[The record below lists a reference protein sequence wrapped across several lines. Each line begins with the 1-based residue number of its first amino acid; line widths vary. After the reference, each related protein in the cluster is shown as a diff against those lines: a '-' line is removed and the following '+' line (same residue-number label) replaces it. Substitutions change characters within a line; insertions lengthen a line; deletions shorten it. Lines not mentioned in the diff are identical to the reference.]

1 MQITNSLKKF
11 FSSISIKLLLT
22 FWLVILTSVLIS
34 YLINT
39 QFKQNTYQLPANAEH
54 LKLLNLYQQKLT
66 GKTQIKPRAIQKE
79 FYDQYQKYLLI
90 KKISN
95 NKVYLPKNRGWS
107 PVKKYIKRHTLTNPV
122 TVDFTFTQVTSSS
135 PIVING
141 ETTQL
146 LVANPLARKR
156 LLVLVDKLPFNLRL
170 LLLLLLSFLCCW
182 LLAKSFT
189 KPLIAIQKASN
200 ALGEGKLNTRIS
212 VFDQRTDE
220 FGVLARSFNSMAA
233 QLECNINSHQR
244 LLGDVSHELRSPL
257 TRLQLAIAL
266 VEKNIGKDDEQ
277 KKHLSRC
284 ENEVDRL
291 DDMISEVLTLSR
303 LEHGKQHFTTEPID
317 LNNLMQ
323 ILINDYQYL
332 ANGKDI
338 SISLVNDKN
347 CMISGNHKLLM
358 SAIGNLLSNAIK
370 YSPNNQVINIT
381 LIKKTE
387 HLELSVVDQGIGVP
401 DDMLDKLFIPFF
413 RVAEGRERT
422 TGGTGLGLAI
432 AQQAI
437 SLHQGTIYAKNTEK
451 SGLSITI
458 VLPLLST

>member
-1 MQITNSLKKF
+1 MQITHRLRKF
-11 FSSISIKLLLT
+11 FSSISVKLFLT
-22 FWLVILTSVLIS
+22 FWLVILASVLIS
-34 YLINT
+34 YLIT
-39 QFKQNTYQLPANAEH
+39 VQFKQNTNQLPANPEH
-54 LKLLNLYQQKLT
+54 LKLLNFYQQQLT
-66 GKTQIKPRAIQKE
+66 GKTQLKPRAIQRQ
-79 FYDQYQKYLLI
+79 FYNQHQKYLLI

-95 NKVYLPKNRGWS
+95 SKVYLPKNKGWS

-135 PIVING
+135 PITVNG
-141 ETTQL
+141 ETIQL

-156 LLVLVDKLPFNLRL
+156 LLILVDKFPFNIRL
-170 LLLLLLSFLCCW
+170 LFLLLLSFVCCW

-189 KPLIAIQKASN
+189 KPLIALQKASN

-212 VFDQRTDE
+212 VFDQRSDE
-220 FGVLARSFNSMAA
+220 FGDLAKSFNTMAS
-233 QLECNINSHQR
+233 QLESNINSHQR

-266 VEKNIGKDDEQ
+266 VEKSMGKDDEQ
-277 KKHLSRC
+277 KKHLNRC

-303 LEHGKQHFTTEPID
+303 LEHGKQNFTTEPID
-317 LNNLMQ
+317 LHNLLQ
-323 ILINDYQYL
+323 VLINDFQYL
-332 ANGKDI
+332 ANDRKITLSLISDKD
-338 SISLVNDKN
+338 
-347 CMISGNHKLLM
+347 CMISGNPKLLS
-358 SAIGNLLSNAIK
+358 SAIGNLLSNAVK

-387 HLELSVVDQGIGVP
+387 HLKLSVVDQGIGVP
-401 DDMLDKLFIPFF
+401 DDMLDKLFMPFF
-413 RVAEGRERT
+413 RVSEGRERT

-437 SLHQGTIYAKNTEK
+437 NLHQGTIYAKNTK
-451 SGLSITI
+451 KAGLSITV
-458 VLPLLST
+458 VLPIVTT

>member
-1 MQITNSLKKF
+1 MQITHRLRKF
-11 FSSISIKLLLT
+11 FSSISVKLFLT

-34 YLINT
+34 YLIT
-39 QFKQNTYQLPANAEH
+39 AQFKQATTQLPANPEH
-54 LKLLNLYQQKLT
+54 LTLLKTYQQKFAE
-66 GKTQIKPRAIQKE
+66 KNRIKPKIIQRQ
-79 FYDQYQKYLLI
+79 FYKQHQKHLLI

-95 NKVYLPKNRGWS
+95 SKVYSPKSRSWS
-107 PVKKYIKRHTLTNPV
+107 SVKKYVKRHTLTNPV
-122 TVDFTFTQVTSSS
+122 TVDFDFTQVTSSS
-135 PIVING
+135 PIMVNG
-141 ETTQL
+141 EMIQL

-156 LLVLVDKLPFNLRL
+156 LLIWVDKFPFNIRL
-170 LLLLLLSFLCCW
+170 LFLLLLSFLCCW

-212 VFDQRTDE
+212 AFDKRSDE
-220 FGVLARSFNSMAA
+220 LGDLARSFNTMAI
-233 QLECNINSHQR
+233 QLESNINSHQR

-266 VEKNIGKDDEQ
+266 VEKSIGKDDEQ
-277 KKHLSRC
+277 KKHLNRC

-291 DDMISEVLTLSR
+291 EDMISEVLTLSR
-303 LEHGKQHFTTEPID
+303 LEHSKQNFTSEPID
-317 LNNLMQ
+317 LHNLLQ
-323 ILINDYQYL
+323 VLVNDFQYL
-332 ANGKDI
+332 ANDRKITLSLISDKD
-338 SISLVNDKN
+338 
-347 CMISGNHKLLM
+347 CMISGNPKLLS
-358 SAIGNLLSNAIK
+358 SAIGNLLSNAVK

-381 LIKKTE
+381 LIKTTE

-413 RVAEGRERT
+413 RVAEDRERT

>member
-1 MQITNSLKKF
+1 
-11 FSSISIKLLLT
+11 
-22 FWLVILTSVLIS
+22 
-34 YLINT
+34 
-39 QFKQNTYQLPANAEH
+39 
-54 LKLLNLYQQKLT
+54 
-66 GKTQIKPRAIQKE
+66 
-79 FYDQYQKYLLI
+79 
-90 KKISN
+90 
-95 NKVYLPKNRGWS
+95 
-107 PVKKYIKRHTLTNPV
+107 
-122 TVDFTFTQVTSSS
+122 
-135 PIVING
+135 
-141 ETTQL
+141 
-146 LVANPLARKR
+146 
-156 LLVLVDKLPFNLRL
+156 
-170 LLLLLLSFLCCW
+170 
-182 LLAKSFT
+182 
-189 KPLIAIQKASN
+189 
-200 ALGEGKLNTRIS
+200 
-212 VFDQRTDE
+212 
-220 FGVLARSFNSMAA
+220 
-233 QLECNINSHQR
+233 
-244 LLGDVSHELRSPL
+244 
-257 TRLQLAIAL
+257 
-266 VEKNIGKDDEQ
+266 
-277 KKHLSRC
+277 
-284 ENEVDRL
+284 
-291 DDMISEVLTLSR
+291 MISEVLTLSR

-347 CMISGNHKLLM
+347 CMISGNYKLLM

-381 LIKKTE
+381 LIKKIE